1 MWMKSSSSTVQ
12 AGRPVRPIQ
21 RASACSL
28 TCCSTEF
35 DLYLDPAA
43 KAVSIDVCAPSLF
56 GQPDFCI
63 GVLVTGIWMR
73 RKQRQ
78 LLSIQSTSVK
88 VMSCEYKTIKCVC
101 VYTVY
106 YSSNSNNSIHIMQ
119 IMFQHITFR
128 KQKGIFFEALFKK
141 LFDLGNM
148 GNSNRSEMLIFPPHF
163 RLSLKS
169 NMV

>member
-1 MWMKSSSSTVQ
+1 MLFIFVLLGMVILLSKVYIMWMKSSSSTVQ

-21 RASACSL
+21 RARACSL

-43 KAVSIDVCAPSLF
+43 KAVSIDVCALSLF

-88 VMSCEYKTIKCVC
+88 VMSCEYKIKCVC

-106 YSSNSNNSIHIMQ
+106 YSSSNSNNSILYYADH
-119 IMFQHITFR
+119 HVST
-128 KQKGIFFEALFKK
+128 
-141 LFDLGNM
+141 
-148 GNSNRSEMLIFPPHF
+148 HY
-163 RLSLKS
+163 
-169 NMV
+169 V